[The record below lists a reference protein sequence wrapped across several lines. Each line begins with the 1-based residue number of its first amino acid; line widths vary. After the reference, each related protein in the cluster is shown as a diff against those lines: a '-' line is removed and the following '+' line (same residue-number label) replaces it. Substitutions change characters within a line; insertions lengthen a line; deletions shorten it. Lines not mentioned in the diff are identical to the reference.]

1 MSAEAV
7 MLGMPLLFDETK
19 ESWKERALCAQ
30 TDPDA
35 FFPDQGGS
43 VAAAK
48 RICKQCDVREECLE
62 WALDAGEQFGVWG
75 GLSERERRAVAK
87 ERQRK
92 PSMSFGAPTDQE
104 INRRRA
110 LYAAP
115 LEDEE

>member
-1 MSAEAV
+1 M
-7 MLGMPLLFDETK
+7 
-19 ESWKERALCAQ
+19 
-30 TDPDA
+30 
-35 FFPDQGGS
+35 
-43 VAAAK
+43 
-48 RICKQCDVREECLE
+48 
-62 WALDAGEQFGVWG
+62 WG